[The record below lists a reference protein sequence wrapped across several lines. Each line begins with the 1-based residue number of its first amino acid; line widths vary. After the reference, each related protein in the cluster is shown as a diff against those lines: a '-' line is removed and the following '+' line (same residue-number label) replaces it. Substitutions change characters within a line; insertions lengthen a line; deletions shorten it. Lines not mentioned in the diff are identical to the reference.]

1 MENKTNP
8 AHLLDGLNPEQR
20 KAVLQPS
27 GPLLILAGAGSGK
40 TRVITHRIAY
50 LIQEMGIGPMQI
62 LAVTFT
68 NKAAGE
74 MRERV
79 ERLLK
84 RDCRGLWISTFHAS
98 CARILRSHI
107 SLLGYAS
114 NYVIYDT
121 QDQKALIRSCMK
133 ELNINEKLFSGDS
146 ILSRISQAKNR
157 LKGPSDYAS
166 EAQEFG
172 AEAKTAQVFDLY
184 QRRLRE
190 NNALDFDDLL
200 YLTVRLFQNHPE
212 VLALYQER
220 FRHIFVDEY
229 QDTNHAQYRLIRLLS
244 ERHRNLCVVGDDD
257 QGIYSWRGAD
267 IGNIL
272 SFRKDYPDLEVIHL
286 EQNYRSTQTILTAAW
301 HLVEKNL
308 RREPKK
314 LWTLAGEGE
323 EIEYHEAE
331 DDVNEAEEVSR
342 KIRNFQEAGRSLS
355 EIAVFYRTNAQSRV
369 LEDAMRRYSLPYA
382 VIGGFRFYDRK
393 EVRDLIAYLRV
404 IANPKDSVNLRRI
417 LNVPPRGIG
426 DVPMVRIDAYAS
438 EHRMSLFSALEE
450 MTVRELIPGRAG
462 REAGEFAR
470 MMKRLMDEKEQ
481 STPTGILQQVDKAIH
496 YTGRLQESHDPV
508 EISRAE
514 NIREL
519 YSALGEFEE
528 MSGEN
533 TLEAFLERIAL
544 VSDTD
549 QIDPSLG
556 AVTLMTLHS
565 AKGLE
570 FPVVFITG
578 LEEGLFPHGNS
589 LRSESGLEEERR
601 LCYVGLTRAKEK
613 VFLSSAE
620 SRRIFGTYRACIPS
634 RFLDEIPGKLMSRPV
649 RTWRQP
655 RPSSSG
661 PSQPGLTIP
670 SIRIENG
677 FPVGMRVHHPLW
689 GIGTITES
697 GASDKGAK
705 VTVYFQQVGTKKLIA
720 ELAGLKQ
727 I

>member
-1 MENKTNP
+1 MEHNTNP

-20 KAVLQPS
+20 EAVLHEQ

-40 TRVITHRIAY
+40 TRVITHRIAC
-50 LIQEMGIGPMQI
+50 LIQERGVGPMQV

-121 QDQKALIRSCMK
+121 QDQKALIRSCVK
-133 ELNINEKLFSGDS
+133 ELNINEKLFSGDA

-157 LKGPSDYAS
+157 LLGPSEYA
-166 EAQEFG
+166 ADAKKFG
-172 AEAKTAQVFDLY
+172 VEAKTAQVFDLY
-184 QRRLRE
+184 QRRLKE

-200 YLTVRLFQNHPE
+200 MLTVRLFQNHPE
-212 VLALYQER
+212 VLSIYQER
-220 FRHIFVDEY
+220 FRHILVDEY

-244 ERHRNLCVVGDDD
+244 EKRRNLCVVGDDD

-272 SFRKDYPDLEVIHL
+272 SFRKDYPDLKVIRL
-286 EQNYRSTQTILTAAW
+286 EENYRSTQTILTAAW
-301 HLVEKNL
+301 HVVQQNL
-308 RREPKK
+308 QREPKK
-314 LWTLAGEGE
+314 LWTRAGQGE
-323 EIEYHEAE
+323 QIEYHEAP
-331 DDVNEAEEVSR
+331 DDVEEAEAVSL
-342 KIRNFQEAGRSLS
+342 KIRNFQAAGRSLS

-369 LEDAMRRYSLPYA
+369 LEDAMRRHSLPYA

-393 EVRDLIAYLRV
+393 EVRDLLSYLRV
-404 IANPKDSVNLRRI
+404 IANPNDSVNLRRI

-426 DVPMVRIDAYAS
+426 AATLSRLSSYAS
-438 EHRMSLFSALEE
+438 ERRMPLFSAMDE
-450 MTVRELIPGRAG
+450 MAARNLIVGRAG
-462 REAGEFAR
+462 REAGEFIR
-470 MMKRLMDEKEQ
+470 MIKNLIREKER
-481 STPTGILQQVDKAIH
+481 SAPSEILQQIDKAIH
-496 YTGRLQESHDPV
+496 YTGRLQESRDPV
-508 EISRAE
+508 EISRVE

-519 YSALGEFEE
+519 YSAIREFEE
-528 MSGEN
+528 ISDEK
-533 TLEAFLERIAL
+533 TLEAFLERVAL

-556 AVTLMTLHS
+556 TVTLMTLHS

-570 FPVVFITG
+570 FPVVFMTG
-578 LEEGLFPHGNS
+578 MEEGLFPHNNS
-589 LRSESGLEEERR
+589 LKSESGLEEERR

-620 SRRIFGTYRACIPS
+620 SRRIYGSYRACIPS
-634 RFLDEIPGKLMSRPV
+634 RFIDEIPREFISRPA
-649 RTWRQP
+649 RTRRQT
-655 RPSSSG
+655 PSASPEFSRIV
-661 PSQPGLTIP
+661 PSV
-670 SIRIENG
+670 RIENG
-677 FPVGMRVHHPLW
+677 FPVGVRVHHPLW

-705 VTVYFQQVGTKKLIA
+705 VTVYFQRVGTKKLIA
-720 ELAGLKQ
+720 ELAGLKR